1 MANGILAP
9 AQQSQLTP
17 CSLAAKY
24 LESLDGA
31 AGLKVQVLKRS
42 KDDAQ
47 NKKAWQD
54 IIAKMSS
61 AGKKVGVFA
70 KDAAQGKVADEWKAV
85 YNDVKGKE
93 GFEETDVGLAMGYI
107 WGPKDEAEIGYMRMA
122 AKMTSRVVSTKF
134 VDEIS
139 DILDGGKKVTHEK
152 LAGRLEEVL
161 DDDKFWKKAKG
172 LADADMALADWVSE
186 SGRATNDS
194 TCC

>member
-1 MANGILAP
+1 
-9 AQQSQLTP
+9 
-17 CSLAAKY
+17 
-24 LESLDGA
+24 
-31 AGLKVQVLKRS
+31 
-42 KDDAQ
+42 
-47 NKKAWQD
+47 
-54 IIAKMSS
+54 MSS

-93 GFEETDVGLAMGYI
+93 GFEETDVGPAMGYI
-107 WGPKDEAEIGYMRMA
+107 WGPKDEAEVGYMRMA
-122 AKMTSRVVSTKF
+122 AKMTSRVMSTKF

-172 LADADMALADWVSE
+172 LADADMALADWVSA
-186 SGRATNDS
+186 RARARKRRCGHPADAMLARSPTRPS
-194 TCC
+194 SSQAATTTCAPLHSRTRSASRQQRMEASSLRLWA